1 LLGLSEIPLPVT
13 NFNLKDMNRFNL
25 SLLITSLLLQF
36 LGYSVNGQEYPC
48 EKTMVESLQQTA
60 WVLNKPES
68 KALWNV
74 SLNAPIIIIDHF
86 NNKMFFT
93 SIEDGRVQAI
103 KEERGIIKYPWQTV
117 FSITRVKD
125 MLLLFMP
132 H

>member
-1 LLGLSEIPLPVT
+1 
-13 NFNLKDMNRFNL
+13 MNRFNL
-25 SLLITSLLLQF
+25 NLLITSLLLQF

-93 SIEDGRVQAI
+93 SIEDCRVQAI
-103 KEERGIIKYPWQTV
+103 KEEPWDNKVPLANSFFDYEGKRYVTIIHAALMNSPCQQR
-117 FSITRVKD
+117 IN
-125 MLLLFMP
+125 LLS
-132 H
+132 